1 MDLQCNSKDA
11 ITIDLVIDFLYIPQ
25 TGVVSS
31 NFSSKFGGK
40 RGAITID
47 LVIDVLYIPQTGVV
61 VILEVILVVIL
72 VVSNFSSFS
81 SSRNSL

>member
-61 VILEVILVVIL
+61 VILVVIL